1 MQPSRELPRLI
12 EIMARLRD
20 RETGC
25 PWDIEQDFSTIKNY
39 TIEEAYE
46 VADAIERQDFEQL
59 RDELGDL
66 LLQPVYHAQLASEL
80 GLFDIGDVIEA
91 VTTKMIR
98 RHPHVF
104 GPNAAEDAAAAT
116 SRWDTI
122 KAEERARKAAQRP
135 AEAPPPSL
143 LDDVP
148 QVLPALMR
156 AEKLAKRAA
165 SVGFDWPTTAA
176 VLEKTDE
183 ELGEVAAAIM
193 ADDQPAIAEELGDLL
208 FAVANLA
215 RHLGVDP
222 EAALRD
228 ANAKFTRRFS
238 YVEARARE
246 DGVPLAEAGLQRL
259 DGYWNEIRAQD
270 KDGKVPIDAAT
281 SP

>member
-20 RETGC
+20 PQAGC
-25 PWDIEQDFSTIKNY
+25 PWDIEQDFSTIKNF

-46 VADAIERQDFEQL
+46 VADAIERQDFDQL

-66 LLQPVYHAQLASEL
+66 LLQPVYHAQMASER

-104 GPNAAEDAAAAT
+104 GPDAAEDAAAAT

-135 AEAPPPSL
+135 ADAPPASL

-193 ADDQPAIAEELGDLL
+193 ADDRPAIAEELGDLL

-228 ANAKFTRRFS
+228 ANAKFTRRFH
-238 YVEARARE
+238 YVEDRARQ
-246 DGVPLAEAGLQRL
+246 DGVPLAEAGLERL
-259 DGYWNEIRAQD
+259 DGYWNEIRAAD
-270 KDGKVPIDAAT
+270 KTKP
-281 SP
+281 